1 MASTVLAYANK
12 AKDKVGEARG
22 VSAAVPTPPPPNA
35 ATAAAAA
42 ADKPEE
48 KAANKQPTPAAA
60 PVSAR

>member
-42 ADKPEE
+42 DKPEE